1 MSKKTIRLD
10 EWQKESIGR
19 LYKEGRPQREIA
31 DYTGVGLKTVNKYC
45 QELRNHREQATKT
58 EIDCGRLKINLSK
71 IPTEET
77 VKTDILIL
85 YRHSLA
91 ELDSRLASM
100 TDGEVFQL
108 SMALLNSLNGGG
120 NNES

>member
-1 MSKKTIRLD
+1 MSNKVRLD
-10 EWQKESIGR
+10 DWQKESIER
-19 LYKEGRPQREIA
+19 LYKEGKSQREIA
-31 DYTGVGLKTVNKYC
+31 HYTGVGLKTVNKYC
-45 QELRNHREQATKT
+45 QDVKNHKT
-58 EIDCGRLKINLSK
+58 QNQKNEVSCNRVKINLSK
-71 IPTEET
+71 LPTVDT
-77 VKTDILIL
+77 VKSDILIL

-120 NNES
+120 KNES